1 VGYVRVLRG
10 ALDRELYAYLPP
22 SYATGDHRFP
32 VLYMHDGRNLF
43 DEPTSHAGEWR
54 VDETME
60 ELSREGL
67 EAIVVGIPH
76 GPERGAEY
84 VPSERGSNYIAFL
97 VDEVK
102 PLVDETLRTLPGRT
116 TTGLAGS
123 SLGGIISLYGFLT
136 RNDVFSYA
144 GVMSPAFWWDE
155 SLYDFAAT
163 TPRREGR
170 IWMDVGGDEHP
181 DKPERSKAYLEGFE
195 RMSSILRA
203 QGYDESRL
211 RTVVEPGALHHETAW
226 ARRLPDMLRF
236 LLPRLLVRRR

>member
-1 VGYVRVLRG
+1 VRVLRG
-10 ALDRELYAYLPP
+10 ALDRELYAYLPR
-22 SYATGDHRFP
+22 SYGSGERRYP

-43 DEPTSHAGEWR
+43 DEETSHAGEWR

-60 ELSREGL
+60 ALQQEGL

-84 VPSERGSNYIAFL
+84 VPSERGSEYVALL
-97 VDEVK
+97 VDDVK
-102 PLVDETLRTLPGRT
+102 PLVDETLRTQTGRE

-155 SLYDFAAT
+155 SLYDLAAT

-181 DKPERSKAYLEGFE
+181 ENRARSKAYLDGFE
-195 RMSSILRA
+195 RMSSLLRA
-203 QGYDESRL
+203 QGYDELQL
-211 RTVVEPGALHHETAW
+211 RTVLESGAPHHETAW

-236 LLPRLLVRRR
+236 LLPVSR

>member
-1 VGYVRVLRG
+1 VGDVRVLRG
-10 ALDRELYAYLPP
+10 ALDRELYAYLPRT
-22 SYATGDHRFP
+22 YGGGDGRYP

-43 DEPTSHAGEWR
+43 DEKTSHAGEWR

-60 ELSREGL
+60 SLGEEGL

-76 GPERGAEY
+76 GPDRGAEY
-84 VPSERGSNYIAFL
+84 VPSERGGEYVSFV

-102 PLVDETLRTLPGRT
+102 PLVDRTLRTLPGRE

-123 SLGGIISLYGFLT
+123 SLGGIISLFGFLA
-136 RNDVFSYA
+136 RDDVFSYA

-155 SLYDFAAT
+155 SLYEIAAA

-181 DKPERSKAYLEGFE
+181 ENPERSRAYVEGFE

-211 RTVVEPGALHHETAW
+211 RTVLEPGAPHHESAW

-236 LLPRLLVRRR
+236 LLPVAG

>member
-1 VGYVRVLRG
+1 VRVLRG
-10 ALDRELYAYLPP
+10 ALERELYAYLPP
-22 SYATGDHRFP
+22 SHASGERRYP

-43 DEPTSHAGEWR
+43 DEATSHAGEWR

-60 ELSREGL
+60 ALADEGL
-67 EAIVVGIPH
+67 EAIVIGIPH
-76 GPERGAEY
+76 GSERGAEY
-84 VPSERGSNYIAFL
+84 VPSERGGEYIAFL
-97 VDEVK
+97 VDKVK
-102 PLVDETLRTLPGRT
+102 PLVDETLRTLPGRE

-155 SLYDFAAT
+155 SLYDLAAT

-170 IWMDVGGDEHP
+170 VWMDVGGDEHP
-181 DKPERSKAYLEGFE
+181 ENRERSKAYLEAFA
-195 RMSSILRA
+195 RMSTILRA
-203 QGYDESRL
+203 RGYDKSL
-211 RTVVEPGALHHETAW
+211 LHATVEPGARHHETAW

-236 LLPRLLVRRR
+236 LLPRLPAGRR

>member
-1 VGYVRVLRG
+1 VRVLRG
-10 ALDRELYAYLPP
+10 ALDRELYAYLPRA
-22 SYATGDHRFP
+22 YEGGDGRYP

-43 DEPTSHAGEWR
+43 DEKTSHAGEWR

-60 ELSREGL
+60 ALAQQGL

-76 GPERGAEY
+76 GPDRGAEY
-84 VPSERGSNYIAFL
+84 VPSERGGEYIAFL

-102 PLVDETLRTLPGRT
+102 PLVDATLRTVPERAA
-116 TTGLAGS
+116 TGLAGS

-155 SLYDFAAT
+155 SLYELAT
-163 TPRREGR
+163 ATPRRAGR

-181 DKPERSKAYLEGFE
+181 DKPERSRAYVEGFE

-203 QGYDESRL
+203 LGYDESQL
-211 RTVVEPGALHHETAW
+211 RTVLEPGAPHHESAW

-236 LLPRLLVRRR
+236 LLPVAG

>member
-1 VGYVRVLRG
+1 VLRG

-22 SYATGDHRFP
+22 SYRTGERRYP

-43 DEPTSHAGEWR
+43 DEATSHAGEWR

-60 ELSREGL
+60 ALADEGL
-67 EAIVVGIPH
+67 EAVVVGIPH
-76 GPERGAEY
+76 GPERATEY
-84 VPSERGSNYIAFL
+84 VPSKHGPEYIAFL

-102 PLVDETLRTLPGRT
+102 PLVDETLRTSPEREA
-116 TTGLAGS
+116 TGLAGS

-155 SLYDFAAT
+155 ALYDVAAA

-170 IWMDVGGDEHP
+170 IWMDVGGNEHP
-181 DKPERSKAYLEGFE
+181 ENPDRSKAYLEAFA
-195 RMSSILRA
+195 RMSTILRA
-203 QGYDESRL
+203 RGYDKSRL
-211 RTVVEPGALHHETAW
+211 HTVVEPGARHHETAW

-236 LLPRLLVRRR
+236 LLPVAG

>member
-1 VGYVRVLRG
+1 VRVLRG

-22 SYATGDHRFP
+22 RYASSERRFP
-32 VLYMHDGRNLF
+32 VLYMHDGHNLF
-43 DEPTSHAGEWR
+43 DEATSHAGEWR

-60 ELSREGL
+60 ALADEGL

-76 GPERGAEY
+76 GPERATEY
-84 VPSERGSNYIAFL
+84 VPSEHGGEYIEFL
-97 VDEVK
+97 VHEVK
-102 PLVDETLRTLPGRT
+102 PLVDETLRTLPGRE

-155 SLYDFAAT
+155 SLYEVAARI
-163 TPRREGR
+163 PRRDGR

-181 DKPERSKAYLEGFE
+181 ENPERSKAYLEAFA
-195 RMSSILRA
+195 RMSTILRA
-203 QGYDESRL
+203 RGYDKSRL
-211 RTVVEPGALHHETAW
+211 HTIVEPGARHHENAW

-236 LLPRLLVRRR
+236 LLPVAG

>member
-1 VGYVRVLRG
+1 VLRG

-22 SYATGDHRFP
+22 GYGTGERRYP

-43 DEPTSHAGEWR
+43 DEATSHAGEWR
-54 VDETME
+54 VDETMQA
-60 ELSREGL
+60 LAQEGI

-76 GPERGAEY
+76 GPERATEY
-84 VPSERGSNYIAFL
+84 VPSKNGPEYIAFL

-102 PLVDETLRTLPGRT
+102 PLVDETLRTSPEREA
-116 TTGLAGS
+116 TGLAGS
-123 SLGGIISLYGFLT
+123 SLGGIISLYAFLVC
-136 RNDVFSYA
+136 NDVFSYA

-155 SLYDFAAT
+155 SLYDVAAA

-181 DKPERSKAYLEGFE
+181 ENPERSKWYVDGFE
-195 RMSSILRA
+195 RMSSILRE
-203 QGYDESRL
+203 QGYADSQL
-211 RTVVEPGALHHETAW
+211 RTVLEPSAPHHETAW

-236 LLPRLLVRRR
+236 LLPVAR

>member
-1 VGYVRVLRG
+1 VRVLRG
-10 ALDRELYAYLPP
+10 ALERELYAYLPP
-22 SYATGDHRFP
+22 SYAGGERRYP
-32 VLYMHDGRNLF
+32 VLYMHDGHNLF
-43 DEPTSHAGEWR
+43 DEATSHAGEWR

-60 ELSREGL
+60 ALADEGV

-76 GPERGAEY
+76 GPERGTEY
-84 VPSERGSNYIAFL
+84 VPSEHGAEYVAYL

-102 PLVDETLRTLPGRT
+102 PLVDETLRTLPGRE

-155 SLYDFAAT
+155 SLYDVAARI
-163 TPRREGR
+163 PRRDGR

-181 DKPERSKAYLEGFE
+181 ENPERSKAYLEAFA
-195 RMSSILRA
+195 RMSTTLRA
-203 QGYDESRL
+203 RGYDKSRL
-211 RTVVEPGALHHETAW
+211 HTIVEPGARHHETAW

-236 LLPRLLVRRR
+236 LLPVAG

>member
-1 VGYVRVLRG
+1 VLRG

-22 SYATGDHRFP
+22 SYGTGERRYP

-43 DEPTSHAGEWR
+43 DEATSHAGEWR

-60 ELSREGL
+60 ALADEGV

-76 GPERGAEY
+76 GSERATEY
-84 VPSERGSNYIAFL
+84 VPSERGPKYIAFL
-97 VDEVK
+97 VDKVK
-102 PLVDETLRTLPGRT
+102 PLVDETLRTLPGRE

-155 SLYDFAAT
+155 SLYDVAARI
-163 TPRREGR
+163 PRRDGR

-181 DKPERSKAYLEGFE
+181 ENPERSKAYLEAFA
-195 RMSSILRA
+195 RMSTILRTR
-203 QGYDESRL
+203 GYDKSL
-211 RTVVEPGALHHETAW
+211 LHTIVEPGARHHETAW

-236 LLPRLLVRRR
+236 LLPVAG

>member
-1 VGYVRVLRG
+1 VLRG

-22 SYATGDHRFP
+22 SYGTGERRYP

-43 DEPTSHAGEWR
+43 DEATSHAGEWR

-60 ELSREGL
+60 ALAQEGV

-76 GPERGAEY
+76 GPERATEY
-84 VPSERGSNYIAFL
+84 VPGKNGPEYIAFL
-97 VDEVK
+97 VDEVR
-102 PLVDETLRTLPGRT
+102 PLVDDTLRTLTGRG

-155 SLYDFAAT
+155 SLYDLAAT
-163 TPRREGR
+163 TPRRDGR
-170 IWMDVGGDEHP
+170 IWMDVGSDEHP
-181 DKPERSKAYLEGFE
+181 ENPERTKAYLEAFA
-195 RMSSILRA
+195 RMSTILRA
-203 QGYDESRL
+203 RGYDKSRL
-211 RTVVEPGALHHETAW
+211 HTMVEPGARHHETAW

-236 LLPRLLVRRR
+236 LLQVAR